1 VSEEIKVAVCI
12 PAREMSHTWFAQSL
26 ALAMGYMGKNQ
37 PEVDMRLYVNNGTI
51 LSEQRQA
58 LAKLALLDG
67 ADWTVWF
74 DSDMRFPKDTIER
87 LLAHAKP
94 IVGANYPTRK
104 MPAIEPTSFLDD
116 ENQTRVYTEKDSTG
130 LQPVASTGFGCI
142 AVHRKVFEAMPPP
155 WFHIPWDEEL
165 QHYDCGEDIYFCR
178 KARENGFEVLI
189 DHDLS
194 KSVFHIGQ
202 IEWGHVEA
210 LSFRPRIEQ
219 LRPHLI
225 DNRIQTQV
233 SAA

>member
-1 VSEEIKVAVCI
+1 MEVKVAVCI
-12 PAREMSHTWFAQSL
+12 PAREQVHTWFAQSL

-37 PEVDMRLYVNNGTI
+37 PEVDMRMYVNNGTI

-58 LAKLALLDG
+58 LAKLALMDG

-94 IVGANYPTRK
+94 IVAANYPSRK
-104 MPAIEPTSFLDD
+104 MPAIEPTTFLDD
-116 ENQTRVYTEKDSTG
+116 SSQTRVYTEKDSTG
-130 LQPVASTGFGCI
+130 LQAVGAVGFGCI
-142 AVHRKVFEAMPPP
+142 AVHRSVFEAMPTP
-155 WFHIPWDEEL
+155 WFHIPWNEED
-165 QHYDCGEDIYFCR
+165 QKYECGEDIYFCR
-178 KARENGFEVLI
+178 KARSLGFEVLV

-202 IEWGHVEA
+202 FEWGHIEA
-210 LSFRPRIEQ
+210 LQFRPKIEQ
-219 LRPHLI
+219 LRPMLV
-225 DNRIQTQV
+225 NSRINTQV